1 MRKCYKVTQDQL
13 ALQMEF
19 RDRRYPEG
27 KPEVRIVE
35 DTTPNIATSRFYTT
49 CATKINFTDNCFP
62 KAIMVLSPSCMPQFT
77 YKEHCLIAQR
87 LWNGEIKFLVKKMHN
102 REE

>member
-1 MRKCYKVTQDQL
+1 MRWKITKR
-13 ALQMEF
+13 F
-19 RDRRYPEG
+19 RVGEG
-27 KPEVRIVE
+27 EVRIVE
-35 DTTPNIATSRFYTT
+35 DTTPNIATSRLCTT

-62 KAIMVLSPSCMPQFT
+62 KAIMVLSPSCMPRFT

-87 LWNGEIKFLVKKMHN
+87 LWNGEIKFLVKKMYN